1 MESNRALTINTGN
14 TYEFD
19 MDQNGFP
26 AFTKKNV
33 EFVTAIIGYDSNYS
47 TASDENNYESIFAE
61 PNFWSLARLDMAV
74 ESIDRINSTHLASE
88 GSAVKGGHGREITTE
103 FIRDIGGVLLKQRL
117 LSADPALVTDIA
129 SAVKTKFN
137 FSFATKF
144 CAYASRYALKVDN
157 YCIYD
162 KVVQTVLPYYYY
174 IYVDGDGYRE
184 FYRTKK
190 TKVNEST
197 IDTRFRGRHIQNGYA
212 QYRKC
217 VDDIIAG
224 IDQKCGIHVTYEQ
237 FDHVLWYCF
246 KGSNTRVQKALNCL
260 PLK

>member
-1 MESNRALTINTGN
+1 MEPNRTLAINTGN

-19 MDQNGFP
+19 VDQNGFP
-26 AFTKKNV
+26 AFTQKNV

-47 TASDENNYESIFAE
+47 SASDENNYESIFAE
-61 PNFWSLARLDMAV
+61 PNFWSLTKLDKAV

-88 GSAVKGGHGREITTE
+88 GSAVKGGQGREITTE
-103 FIRDIGGVLLKQRL
+103 FIRDIGGDTLKERL
-117 LSADPALVTDIA
+117 MNADSSLVTEIA
-129 SAVKTKFN
+129 AAVQTKYN

-144 CAYASRYALKVDN
+144 CAYASRYALGIDN

-162 KVVQTVLPYYYY
+162 KVVQTVLPYFYYV
-174 IYVDGDGYRE
+174 YVDGEGYRE

-190 TKVNEST
+190 TKENEST
-197 IDTRFRGRHIQNGYA
+197 VDTKFRGRDIQDGYA
-212 QYRKC
+212 QYRNC

-224 IDQKCGIHVTYEQ
+224 IAKKCGICVTYEQ

-246 KGSNTRVQKALNCL
+246 KGSNIRVKEALNCL